1 MAGGGTP
8 AVDNLRQRKGAVLLF
23 KFCSL
28 CENIHTNLN
37 GYPFSNPVFP
47 ASLSHKSAR
56 DCRCFLCISQPD
68 SLHITV

>member
-1 MAGGGTP
+1 MAGRGTP
-8 AVDNLRQRKGAVLLF
+8 AIDNLRQRKWAVLLF

-37 GYPFSNPVFP
+37 GYPFSHPVFP

-56 DCRCFLCISQPD
+56 DCRHFQCIPQPD